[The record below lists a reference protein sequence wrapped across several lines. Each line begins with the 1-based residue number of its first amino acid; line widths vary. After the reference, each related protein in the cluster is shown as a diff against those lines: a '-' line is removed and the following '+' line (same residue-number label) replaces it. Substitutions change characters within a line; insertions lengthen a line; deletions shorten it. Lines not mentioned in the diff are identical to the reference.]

1 MARAPSPTPR
11 RRRTPTT
18 GHARSFTLT
27 LTPADRARASALA
40 KRDDRS
46 LSSLVRLALK
56 DYCDRAEELPLT
68 KTGSVLDPGHD
79 AGPWPRN
86 PFDQHGRKA

>member
-1 MARAPSPTPR
+1 MATTRTTTR
-11 RRRTPTT
+11 RKVQTQES
-18 GHARSFTLT
+18 RSFTLT

-56 DYCDRAEELPLT
+56 DYCDRAEVVPQEPAPSFGHPLPL
-68 KTGSVLDPGHD
+68 
-79 AGPWPRN
+79 WPHN
-86 PFDQHGRKA
+86 PFDKHGKKA